1 MAFISANVTQYS
13 VKLPAQANNR
23 SRYEA
28 VIYLTTSAGTA
39 FLYFYPND
47 TALPDNRIRIQHGR
61 PTYYVYYHNNHLSEV
76 ISDLRNERPISFF
89 FDEESR
95 YSTIRTGSESVGE
108 GEELINVDEWLRDHS
123 AVRNALIW
131 ETSSGIQR
139 YTDWSSNRK
148 TQFQHAVE
156 LALIDR
162 SLVLTDPPPNVANP
176 ADDASATTVLA
187 EEHAWPLFM
196 TYVARSLAVEIG
208 RFVSWSILS
217 YSSEELA
224 LLIDSREMFQWSSSY
239 GGYQIDGNQGWAVP
253 APPEYTTLFFTSN
266 GLIAHNRIDTISN
279 VLDWCRRN
287 MVHFSGKA
295 TTANFEDQWQY
306 RGYPPVS
313 RVIKGTP
320 FTGYPEYKVR
330 NRTAGCWGTTGF
342 LRAVLRVVN
351 IPVAAVDACRHAMP
365 HFVSERMYLT
375 HGDDPYNAF
384 AKATPPYPAR
394 ELLITQSKFDTWLG
408 SGATEEERCNNVG
421 RRVYELALTHL
432 PDELLRIRCAD
443 IAAGLSR
450 PQSGVLDSFRRF
462 YILAELEKINLWE
475 RLDTKIE
482 SFGGCE
488 HVP

>member
-76 ISDLRNERPISFF
+76 ISNLRNERPISFF
-89 FDEESR
+89 FNEESR

-148 TQFQHAVE
+148 NQLQDAVE
-156 LALIDR
+156 LALADR
-162 SLVLTDPPPNVANP
+162 SLVLTDPPPNAENP
-176 ADDASATTVLA
+176 DDDASATTVLA

-224 LLIDSREMFQWSSSY
+224 LLLDSREMFQWSSSY
-239 GGYQIDGNQGWAVP
+239 GGYQIDGNQGRVIP
-253 APPEYTTLFFTSN
+253 APPEYTSSFLIGN
-266 GLIAHNRIDTISN
+266 GLIAHNRIGTIGN
-279 VLDWCRRN
+279 VLAWCRRN
-287 MVHFSGKA
+287 MVHFRGEV

-320 FTGYPEYKVR
+320 FTGHPENGIR
-330 NRTAGCWGTTGF
+330 NRTAGCRGTTGF

-351 IPVAAVDACRHAMP
+351 IPVAAAHACRHAMP
-365 HFVSERMYLT
+365 RFVSERMYLT
-375 HGDDPYNAF
+375 HGDDPCNRF

-408 SGATEEERCNNVG
+408 SGATEDERCNNVG

-432 PDELLRIRCAD
+432 PDRLLHIRCAD
-443 IAAGLSR
+443 IAAGLPRSE
-450 PQSGVLDSFRRF
+450 SGVLDSFRRF
-462 YILAELEKINLWE
+462 YTLAELEEINLWE
-475 RLDTKIE
+475 LLDTKIE

>member
-1 MAFISANVTQYS
+1 MASISANVTQYS
-13 VKLPAQANNR
+13 VKLPAHANNQ

-61 PTYYVYYHNNHLSEV
+61 PTYYVYYHNNDLSEV
-76 ISDLRNERPISFF
+76 ISDLRNERPISFSF
-89 FDEESR
+89 NEESR
-95 YSTIRTGSESVGE
+95 YSTIRTGNEPVGE
-108 GEELINVDEWLRDHS
+108 GEELINVDEWLSDHS
-123 AVRNALIW
+123 TVRNALIW

-148 TQFQHAVE
+148 NQLQHAVE
-156 LALIDR
+156 LALTDR
-162 SLVLTDPPPNVANP
+162 SVVLTDPPPNAANP

-187 EEHAWPLFM
+187 VEHAWPLFM

-208 RFVSWSILS
+208 RLVPWSILG

-224 LLIDSREMFQWSSSY
+224 LLLDSREMFQWSSSY
-239 GGYQIDGNQGWAVP
+239 GGYQIDGNLGCVIP
-253 APPEYTTLFFTSN
+253 APPEYTSSFLIGN
-266 GLIAHNRIDTISN
+266 GLIAHNRIDTIGN
-279 VLDWCRRN
+279 VLDWCRQN
-287 MVHFSGKA
+287 MVHFIGRA
-295 TTANFEDQWQY
+295 TTANLEDQWQY

-313 RVIKGTP
+313 RVIEGTP
-320 FTGYPEYKVR
+320 FTGHPEHGVR
-330 NRTAGCWGTTGF
+330 NRTAGCRGTTGF

-351 IPVAAVDACRHAMP
+351 IPVAAAHACGHAMP

-394 ELLITQSKFDTWLG
+394 ELLIPHSKFDDWLG
-408 SGATEEERCNNVG
+408 SGATEDERCNNVG

-432 PDELLRIRCAD
+432 PDRLLHIRCAD
-443 IAAGLSR
+443 IAAGLPR
-450 PQSGVLDSFRRF
+450 LESGVLDSFRRF
-462 YILAELEKINLWE
+462 YTLTELEEVNLWE
-475 RLDTKIE
+475 RLDAKTE